1 MNVTTFDL
9 LNTFGTDGKT
19 KMLQGAPAVNQCLK
33 TLLLAERGELFGD
46 PVFGMNFKEYGHRL
60 NTYVIRDMVSDEIT
74 RSILRYDARIES
86 TENELSNVEATVIIN
101 VGYRIKT
108 ETGTVTIQVSEE
120 V

>member
-33 TLLLAERGELFGD
+33 TLLLADRGELFGD

-60 NTYVIRDMVSDEIT
+60 NTYVIRDMVSDEVT
-74 RSILRYDARIES
+74 RSILRYDARIET
-86 TENELSNVEATVIIN
+86 TENELSNAEAAVLIN

-108 ETGTVTIQVSEE
+108 ETGNLTIMVSEE